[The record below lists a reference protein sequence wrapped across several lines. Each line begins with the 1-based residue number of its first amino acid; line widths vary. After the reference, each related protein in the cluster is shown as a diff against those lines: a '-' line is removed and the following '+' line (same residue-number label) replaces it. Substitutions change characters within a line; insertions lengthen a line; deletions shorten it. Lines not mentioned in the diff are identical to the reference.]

1 MTFHKMHI
9 IGHEAIYFMLEKN
22 HAKKVS
28 HLDLYYNPKKYEIKK
43 KNPDLFRTF
52 HRICQCH
59 SKYSKLIGLYPG
71 D

>member
-1 MTFHKMHI
+1 MHI
-9 IGHEAIYFMLEKN
+9 IGHQAIYLMLKKIMAKN
-22 HAKKVS
+22 IS
-28 HLDLYYNPKKYEIKK
+28 HWDLYNNLKKYEIKK